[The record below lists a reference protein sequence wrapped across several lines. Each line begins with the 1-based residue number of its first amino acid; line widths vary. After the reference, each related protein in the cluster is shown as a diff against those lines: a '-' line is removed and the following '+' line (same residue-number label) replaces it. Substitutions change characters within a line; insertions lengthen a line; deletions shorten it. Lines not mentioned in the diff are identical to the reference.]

1 MRHHRTARI
10 TATAVV
16 GQVTTSRSISTLRQV
31 LAEWQSLLLSIRAV
45 GHERLTFRAQLS
57 DTSSARLADMDR
69 TAGERILGCLKGIA
83 TGDAIGKQ
91 TETLSREGVLRWYP
105 DGVRGFEGS
114 PGTPIPRYSGNAKYE
129 WRIGETTDDTERT
142 VAVAR
147 AILQDGDVRHASVGR
162 EMLTCIKSVHPGVK
176 SLWEFHQAGDPG
188 RVTDRH
194 DGCGAAIRVAPV
206 GILYRSGRLE
216 QIVAAAREASVSTH
230 GGALAIAAAAATAAA
245 VSAAVDGASSFGI
258 IEIAQRAAV
267 LAGRDRS
274 GSDTAAFSEAV
285 QTIHRDLHQRSELR
299 PAEVAARYFPDGP
312 FTIVPL
318 AIALGTIMSSAEA
331 AILLATNIGGD
342 SDSVA
347 SIAGALLGARCP
359 DTVNDEWY
367 EVVERVNSHN
377 LRSLAEALL
386 GLRH

>member
-1 MRHHRTARI
+1 VAR
-10 TATAVV
+10 
-16 GQVTTSRSISTLRQV
+16 
-31 LAEWQSLLLSIRAV
+31 
-45 GHERLTFRAQLS
+45 ERLTFRAQLF

-69 TAGERILGCLKGIA
+69 TAGERIVACLKGIA

-105 DGVRGFEGS
+105 DGVHGFEGS
-114 PGTPIPRYSGNAKYE
+114 PGTPIPRYFGNAKHE

-147 AILQDGDVRHASVGR
+147 AILQDGDVRHASIGR

-176 SLWEFHQAGDPG
+176 SLWEFHQAGDPA

-245 VSAAVDGASSFGI
+245 VSAAVDGASSFDI
-258 IEIAQRAAV
+258 IEIAQRAAA
-267 LAGRDRS
+267 LAERDRS
-274 GSDTAAFSEAV
+274 GSATAAFAEAV
-285 QTIHRDLHQRSELR
+285 QTIHEDLHQRSELQA
-299 PAEVAARYFPDGP
+299 AEVAARYFPNGP
-312 FTIVPL
+312 LTIVPL
-318 AIALGTIMSSAEA
+318 ALALGTVMPSAEA
-331 AILLATNIGGD
+331 GILLATNIGGD

-347 SIAGALLGARCP
+347 SIAGAILGARYP
-359 DTVNDEWY
+359 DTVNNEWY
-367 EVVERVNSHN
+367 EVVERVNSHD
-377 LRSLAEALL
+377 LRSLAEALNV
-386 GLRH
+386 LRH